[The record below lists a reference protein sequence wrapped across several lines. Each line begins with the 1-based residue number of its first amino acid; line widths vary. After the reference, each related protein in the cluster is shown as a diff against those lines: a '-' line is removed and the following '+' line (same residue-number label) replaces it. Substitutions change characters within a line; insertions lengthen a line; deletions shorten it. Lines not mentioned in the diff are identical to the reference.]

1 MLRTSGEAPVTG
13 ATMRSI
19 DLVDREDIEGRLAFV
34 MHELKV
40 IGDLG
45 YAIVNTAHPN
55 HAQSRWIQGRFSAFM
70 QQANDAVWTARC
82 TVGLVPDNKVEE
94 K

>member
-1 MLRTSGEAPVTG
+1 MS
-13 ATMRSI
+13 SI
-19 DLVDREDIEGRLAFV
+19 DLVDLEDIEGRLAFV

-82 TVGLVPDNKVEE
+82 SVGLIPPKDDEQSDHSDEE
-94 K
+94 TEQ